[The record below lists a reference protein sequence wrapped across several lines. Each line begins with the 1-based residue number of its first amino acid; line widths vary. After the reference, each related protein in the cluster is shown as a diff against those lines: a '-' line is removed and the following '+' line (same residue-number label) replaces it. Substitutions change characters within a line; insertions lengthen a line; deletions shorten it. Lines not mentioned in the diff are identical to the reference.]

1 MKKIIILGSAITCLF
16 TSSYA
21 NISVVAAENQYGSVA
36 KLIGG
41 EKVDV
46 TSIISNA
53 DGDPHTFISS
63 VNNAKLL
70 DSAQVIIYNGADYDN
85 WVNSIVKNNTK
96 AVSISAQS
104 LIKPQSDSDLGVNP
118 HLWYEPSTFDKMAQK
133 LEATFTT
140 LDPENKKYYQDNLD
154 TFEKNYAE
162 VYKMVDNIKESYNG
176 TPVTATEPLFGY
188 MSTALGLDMKG
199 IHFQWVIMNDSEP
212 TPKMMIKYQDLLSQK
227 KVDVLFYNEQVV
239 SNITKNILN
248 LAKKNDIQVVGLTET
263 MPQDKNA
270 ITWMIS
276 TLTNT
281 KQALEKAKSFQS

>member
-1 MKKIIILGSAITCLF
+1 MKKIFILASAITCLF
-16 TSSYA
+16 SSAYA
-21 NISVVAAENQYGSVA
+21 NISVVAAENQYGNVA

-41 EKVDV
+41 DKVDV

-63 VNNAKLL
+63 VKNAKLL
-70 DSAQVIIYNGADYDN
+70 DNAQVIIYNGANYDT

-96 AVSISAQS
+96 AVSVSAQS
-104 LIKPQSDSDLGVNP
+104 LIKPQSDSNLGINP
-118 HLWYEPSTFDKMAQK
+118 HLWYDPSTFDKMAQK

-140 LDPENKKYYQDNLD
+140 LDPENEKYYQDNLN
-154 TFEKNYAE
+154 TFEKNYAQ
-162 VYKMVDNIKESYNG
+162 VYKMVDDIKESYDG

-199 IHFQWVIMNDSEP
+199 IDFQWVLMNDSEP
-212 TPKMMIKYQDLLSQK
+212 TPKMMIKYQELLSQK
-227 KVDVLFYNEQVV
+227 KVNVLFYNEQVE
-239 SNITKNILN
+239 SNTSKNILN

-270 ITWMIS
+270 ITWMLS
-276 TLTNT
+276 TLTDT
-281 KQALEKAKSFQS
+281 KQALAKASN